1 MIAEIEELNT
11 LNPLEQPKE
20 KTEVKDKGK
29 SLFKPHSVNLSFDS
43 HPKTMS
49 GKGKNKLRGVKLKD
63 DNKLLEPVMGKSE
76 TTSQRFTRSMVSLS
90 IPKTMEQNSEP
101 IFVKDDSEQENE
113 SPPHETSF
121 KEFEHEQSINHSN
134 YVDNSP

>member
-1 MIAEIEELNT
+1 MQHVDMSSQIWALQSPPEK
-11 LNPLEQPKE
+11 PKE
-20 KTEVKDKGK
+20 KNEVKDKGK
-29 SLFKPHSVNLSFDS
+29 TLFNTHSINLSFDS

-49 GKGKNKLRGVKLKD
+49 EEGKNKLRGVNLKD

-76 TTSQRFTRSMVSLS
+76 TTSRRFTRSMVILS
-90 IPKTMEQNSEP
+90 IPKTMEHNSEP

-121 KEFEHEQSINHSN
+121 
-134 YVDNSP
+134 